1 MNQPKRPE
9 LLAPAGSPDALLA
22 ALSAGADAVY
32 LGASAFSNRMRA
44 RNFSEDELT
53 EALQTARYAGA
64 ASYITVNTRVRPEEM
79 GDVLHL
85 AEHLLKHHCTGF
97 IVADAGVAAIL
108 HSHFPEAVLHAST
121 QMTLSDPADGLALAG
136 LGFTR
141 MVVPREISFAE
152 LRRLTREC
160 PLEIEMFL
168 HGAHCVSLSGQCLMS
183 WAMGGRSGNRGECAQ
198 PCRLPYTAVRLGN
211 ADAANR
217 EKWQDKALRKA
228 PGNTYPLSLKDMCL
242 AKWIPEIIDSGVASL
257 KIEGRQKP
265 AAYVYGVT
273 KIYRRLLDEGRAAS
287 EDEIAELDTFFSR
300 DGFTDGYFASAER
313 KNPYSHMLG
322 VRASLAELAGN
333 TEKTKTEEKYT
344 LPTRE
349 ITGHCTVSA
358 GVPMELTLSDTK
370 TGLSVTAE
378 GEIPQ
383 TATGNPLTAESAAK
397 NLCKF
402 GGTPFH
408 MGISPEGNAGV
419 SIQVDDGLWCPVS
432 SLNAL
437 RRKAVERLTD
447 ALFPEAVIRK
457 GGEYRPAVAVPEKSV
472 GNRCPRTAQCMFADQ
487 VTDEALR
494 YFTRIYLPLGEWHSW
509 KVSGGTAEN
518 VGVTL
523 PAVLFGDTDQTIRTL
538 TESGCPFVQVHSPGQ
553 LYSAK
558 KAGLTAHGSFRLN
571 LWNTDSALFWYEMG
585 AATLTASPEATITML
600 RQMPVGAIVYGH
612 IPLMHTS
619 RCFLYGKCGGIG
631 GRIAGKTC
639 PAEGCLGVL
648 TDRTSAQFPV
658 LAKDGICEICNGLP
672 LWMGDKESLL
682 PPLTHREFLFTVETA
697 AQVDDVIRGYRK
709 GEKRAGKRL
718 R

>member
-1 MNQPKRPE
+1 
-9 LLAPAGSPDALLA
+9 
-22 ALSAGADAVY
+22 
-32 LGASAFSNRMRA
+32 
-44 RNFSEDELT
+44 
-53 EALQTARYAGA
+53 
-64 ASYITVNTRVRPEEM
+64 
-79 GDVLHL
+79 
-85 AEHLLKHHCTGF
+85 
-97 IVADAGVAAIL
+97 
-108 HSHFPEAVLHAST
+108 
-121 QMTLSDPADGLALAG
+121 MTLSDPADGIALAG

-152 LRRLTREC
+152 LRRLTKES

-198 PCRLPYTAVRLGN
+198 PCRLPYTAIRLGN

-217 EKWQDKALRKA
+217 ENWQDKSLRKV

-265 AAYVYGVT
+265 APYVYGVT

-287 EDEIAELDTFFSR
+287 EEEIAELDALFSR
-300 DGFTDGYFASAER
+300 DGFTDGYFAASQR
-313 KNPYSHMLG
+313 KNPYSAMLG
-322 VRASLAELAGN
+322 VRASLAELTGN
-333 TEKTKTEEKYT
+333 TEKTKNEEKYT

-349 ITGHCTVSA
+349 ISGHCTITA
-358 GVPMELTLSDTK
+358 DAPMQLTLSDSK
-370 TGLSVTAE
+370 TGISVTAE

-383 TATGNPLTAESAAK
+383 AATGNPLTAESAAK

-408 MGISPEGNAGV
+408 TGTDSAGNA
-419 SIQVDDGLWCPVS
+419 SLTIQVDDGLWCPIS

-437 RRKAVERLTD
+437 RRNGVQLLTD
-447 ALFPEAVIRK
+447 ALFPDTPIRK
-457 GGEYRPAVAVPEKSV
+457 GDTYRPDPSLPQKSV

-487 VTDEALR
+487 VTEEALR
-494 YFTRIYLPLGEWHSW
+494 YFTRMYLPLGEWYTW
-509 KVSGGTAEN
+509 KSAGGTAEN

-523 PAVLFGDTDQTIRTL
+523 PAVQFGEIEKTVSALADA
-538 TESGCPFVQVHSPGQ
+538 GCPFVQVHSPGQ
-553 LYSAK
+553 LYCAVN
-558 KAGLTAHGSFRLN
+558 AGFEAHGSFRLN
-571 LWNTDSALFWYEMG
+571 LWNADSALFWYELG
-585 AATLTASPEATITML
+585 AKTLTASPEATIAML
-600 RQMPVGAIVYGH
+600 RQMPTGAIVYGH

-658 LAKDGICEICNGLP
+658 LAKDGICEICNALP

-682 PPLTHREFLFTVETA
+682 PPLTHKEFLFTTETA
-697 AQVDDVIRGYRK
+697 AQVDDVIRGYRN